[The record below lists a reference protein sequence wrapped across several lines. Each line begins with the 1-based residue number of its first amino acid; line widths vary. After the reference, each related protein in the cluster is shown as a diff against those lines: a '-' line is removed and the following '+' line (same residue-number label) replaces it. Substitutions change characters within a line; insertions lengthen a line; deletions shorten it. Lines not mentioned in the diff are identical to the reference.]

1 MELSSRLLAT
11 CCTNAGCLTTQEDD
25 GGMETKRR
33 AQRKV
38 TTQRA
43 LLEHP
48 YYVSMAAEGG
58 RRTGLVGRISSP
70 QMRYGY
76 KDWVGYVVDGDTQ
89 CI

>member
-1 MELSSRLLAT
+1 M
-11 CCTNAGCLTTQEDD
+11 TTH
-25 GGMETKRR
+25 G
-33 AQRKV
+33 
-38 TTQRA
+38 A

-58 RRTGLVGRISSP
+58 RRTGVVGRISSP

-89 CI
+89 CIWYLPRESLVPTPRI